1 MVPSFAP
8 HLPSDACSCHSSTM
22 DPSSSIPDSAPV
34 SSRVSND
41 IAFHIDVDIV
51 QCNQQ
56 QMADLSIPF
65 FAMQNGRFSESQ
77 ITDIGFSENGI
88 MAIGRFS
95 KIGRLGHLFPNVLLE
110 VLSFSNRF

>member
-1 MVPSFAP
+1 MVPSLAP

-22 DPSSSIPDSAPV
+22 DPSSSIPGSAPV

-41 IAFHIDVDIV
+41 IAFHIDIDKV

-56 QMADLSIPF
+56 QMAALSLPF
-65 FAMQNGRFSESQ
+65 FAMLNGGFSESQ
-77 ITDIGFSENGI
+77 IADIGFSENGI
-88 MAIGRFS
+88 TAIGRFS
-95 KIGRLGHLFPNVLLE
+95 KTGRLGHLFPNMLLE